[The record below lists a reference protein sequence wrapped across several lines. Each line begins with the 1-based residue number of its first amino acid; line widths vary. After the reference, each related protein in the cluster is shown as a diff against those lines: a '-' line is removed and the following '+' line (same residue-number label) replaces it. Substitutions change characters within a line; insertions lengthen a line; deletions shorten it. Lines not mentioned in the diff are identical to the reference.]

1 MKKDKADKLTVTPD
15 NTGEEIKDVDLEK
28 VQSMTKNKLE
38 LAYDDTKSTE
48 IVKEFLS
55 YEFTDDELKELSNE
69 LANTT
74 QKKSELMSEKKQVV
88 SEFGAKINSADAT
101 IQSLANKVTS
111 GREMRYCE
119 CVITMNTP
127 VLGKKQCKRIDNG
140 DVVWEKQMSE
150 EERQLKL
157 NLDGKVVANASIQ
170 HSSSEDNHEDND

>member
-1 MKKDKADKLTVTPD
+1 MKKAEKLTVTPD
-15 NTGEEIKDVDLEK
+15 NTGEEIKDVDLDK
-28 VQSMTKNKLE
+28 ARAMTKNKLG
-38 LAYDDTKSTE
+38 LSYDDTKSTE

-119 CVITMNTP
+119 CCITMNTP
-127 VLGKKQCKRIDNG
+127 VLGKKQCKRIDNAE
-140 DVVWEKQMSE
+140 VVWEKVMTE

-157 NLDGKVVANASIQ
+157 NLDGKIVANASVQ
-170 HSSSEDNHEDND
+170 HSSDDDNNEDND